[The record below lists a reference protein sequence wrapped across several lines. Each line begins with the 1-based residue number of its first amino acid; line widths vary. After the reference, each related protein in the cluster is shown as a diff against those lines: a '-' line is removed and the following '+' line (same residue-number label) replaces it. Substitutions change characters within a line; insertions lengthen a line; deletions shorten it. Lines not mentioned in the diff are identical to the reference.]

1 MIRSIKKNKEGR
13 WFHSFPFTLNEI
25 RERLENTFD
34 EIMSWENFGKYWGI
48 DLIIP
53 PKHYRI
59 GNKEEFLKCFDLKN
73 IRALPLKEIRKKQG
87 RLFWEEVEN
96 NKLFDLLPIG
106 SLHLKDRIK

>member
-1 MIRSIKKNKEGR
+1 VRSVKKNKEGR
-13 WFHSFPFTLNEI
+13 WFKSFPFTLKEV
-25 RERLENTFD
+25 RGKLESTFNSLMTWD
-34 EIMSWENFGKYWGI
+34 NFGIYWGI

-59 GNKEEFLKCFDLKN
+59 GNQEEFLKCFNLQN

-87 RLFWEEVEN
+87 RLFWEEIES